1 MSFVAFL
8 FVLLRSTKD
17 RRTTAMADQ
26 RPTYIV
32 HLRPEPD
39 CTDSIKALG
48 ELLKRALR
56 NWGLRCVGLSS
67 TGKDAAP

>member
-1 MSFVAFL
+1 
-8 FVLLRSTKD
+8 
-17 RRTTAMADQ
+17 MADQ